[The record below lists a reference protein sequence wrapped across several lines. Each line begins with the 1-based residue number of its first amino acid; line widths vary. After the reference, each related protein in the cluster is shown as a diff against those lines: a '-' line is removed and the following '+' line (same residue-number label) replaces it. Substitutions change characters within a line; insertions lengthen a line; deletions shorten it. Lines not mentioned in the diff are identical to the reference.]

1 MSIFIAVL
9 FVCAQEGCAFLMSD
23 TKFFKKSECQAQ
35 VIHAV
40 QGAKEQGITA
50 QGTCLKIELKDLV

>member
-1 MSIFIAVL
+1 MAIFIAVL
-9 FVCAQEGCAFLMSD
+9 FLCAQEGCAFLMSD

-35 VIHAV
+35 VVNAV
-40 QGAKEQGITA
+40 QGAKEKGLVA

>member
-1 MSIFIAVL
+1 MA
-9 FVCAQEGCAFLMSD
+9 D

-35 VIHAV
+35 VINAV